1 MARLAVRITNFLMN
15 RLSISLPRAAAVFV
29 ACAALHAGDTRF
41 WSQDE
46 YADFEKGDV
55 KKLSLRSD
63 GLITLAPQSR
73 ELFDT
78 SLAYLWAIARDSKGV
93 LYLGGGPNAKL
104 YRVRPG
110 DKGELA
116 AELEGLAVQAI
127 AIDAKD
133 RVYAATSPDGK
144 VYRLA
149 GGAKPEVF
157 FDPKTKYIWGLA
169 FDAAG
174 NLYVATGDPGEVYR
188 VTPDG
193 KGAVFFHADETHV
206 RSMTLDAKGNLIVG
220 TEPRGLVMRVSPA
233 GDGFV
238 LYQMPKT
245 EVTAVAAA
253 ADGAIYAAAVGGK
266 SAPAAP
272 APAPPPQLTPA
283 VTATV
288 SVVAPGAPPQP
299 APRRVAG
306 LPATLTPPTGVTGGS
321 DVYRIEPDG
330 DPERIWTDSR
340 DVVYAI
346 GFDDEGRAI
355 LGTGNHG
362 GVYRVETPFLY
373 SALLTTASTQV
384 TAFASGPGG
393 RLYAV
398 TGNVGKLYEI
408 GPGLEHE
415 GTLESDVFDAALFS
429 QWGRLTFEARL
440 DGGRVAL
447 ATRSGN
453 LDQPQQNWSPW
464 SAALADPKGAPV
476 ASPAARF
483 LQWKATLTA
492 NAEGRSPQLESV
504 DVAYLPKNLAPRVE
518 QIEITPANYK
528 FPAVVTLLAAGSQ
541 PQALTLPPLGGH
553 RPPAAPA
560 PSLEPPPTSTPAM
573 QWDKGWMGARWVAS
587 DPNGDSMTYSVEIRG
602 KGETDWKPL
611 KQKVAEKYCSWDSTA
626 FPDGEYRLR
635 IIASDAPSNPP
646 ADALTGQLV
655 SDTFTIDNT
664 PPRISGLSATRNG
677 GKLDLRWHAADALSN
692 IAKAEYSLD
701 GGDWTLAAPVTK
713 LSDSLE
719 LDYVLALDAGPGEH
733 TIAIRVEDDCANQAV
748 DKVVVH

>member
-1 MARLAVRITNFLMN
+1 MARLAVRITNLLMN
-15 RLSISLPRAAAVFV
+15 RLSIFSFRAAAVFV

-46 YADFEKGDV
+46 YGDFEKGDV

-63 GLITLAPQSR
+63 GLITLAPESR
-73 ELFDT
+73 EMFDT
-78 SLAYLWAIARDSKGV
+78 SLVYLWAIARDSKGV

-110 DKGELA
+110 GKGELA
-116 AELEGLAVQAI
+116 AELEGLAVQAV

-144 VYRLA
+144 VYRIV

-157 FDPKTKYIWGLA
+157 FDPKTKYIWALA

-174 NLYVATGDPGEVYR
+174 DLYVATGDPGEIYR

-206 RSMTLDAKGNLIVG
+206 RSMTLDTKGNLIVG
-220 TEPRGLVMRVSPA
+220 TEPRGLVLRVSPA
-233 GDGFV
+233 GEGFV

-245 EVTAVAAA
+245 EVTAVAVA

-266 SAPAAP
+266 SAPSAP

-288 SVVAPGAPPQP
+288 SVVTPGAPPQA
-299 APRRVAG
+299 APHRIAA
-306 LPATLTPPTGVTGGS
+306 LPATLAPSTGVTGGS
-321 DVYRIEPDG
+321 DVYRIAPDG
-330 DPERIWTDSR
+330 DPERIWTNAR

-346 GFDDEGRAI
+346 GFDSEGRAI

-373 SALLTTASTQV
+373 SALLTTASAQV
-384 TAFASGPGG
+384 TAFAGGPGG

-408 GPGLEHE
+408 GPALERE

-464 SAALADPKGAPV
+464 SAAIADPKGAPV
-476 ASPAARF
+476 ASPGARF

-504 DVAYLPKNLAPRVE
+504 GVA
-518 QIEITPANYK
+518 
-528 FPAVVTLLAAGSQ
+528 
-541 PQALTLPPLGGH
+541 
-553 RPPAAPA
+553 
-560 PSLEPPPTSTPAM
+560 
-573 QWDKGWMGARWVAS
+573 
-587 DPNGDSMTYSVEIRG
+587 
-602 KGETDWKPL
+602 
-611 KQKVAEKYCSWDSTA
+611 
-626 FPDGEYRLR
+626 
-635 IIASDAPSNPP
+635 
-646 ADALTGQLV
+646 
-655 SDTFTIDNT
+655 
-664 PPRISGLSATRNG
+664 
-677 GKLDLRWHAADALSN
+677 
-692 IAKAEYSLD
+692 
-701 GGDWTLAAPVTK
+701 
-713 LSDSLE
+713 
-719 LDYVLALDAGPGEH
+719 
-733 TIAIRVEDDCANQAV
+733 
-748 DKVVVH
+748 